1 MANLSAKLFAGAA
14 FVALSAAPSIA
25 QPNAAAAQSFDLPS
39 GPLSEAL
46 DAFITQSGR
55 DLIYRT
61 DQAEGIQVSGVEG
74 TFSDNEALD
83 RLLAGSNMRMRTDE
97 SGAILVY
104 AQAESEPAPRAPAPA
119 PRQVE
124 APQTPPRR
132 VAAPDTDEEA
142 RLDSVVVVGT
152 QIRGAQVG
160 GELPVTVVGDEQLAA
175 IGAVDG
181 DDVFRSIPQ
190 FGDVGFNSTE
200 NVSGGVNSAR
210 GDVASINL
218 RALGTGNTLV
228 LLNGRRMVNHPGTQS
243 ENLVPVT
250 TVNANAIPVTGIRRL
265 EVLLDGASALY
276 GSDAVAGVVNTV
288 LKDDFEGLT
297 VSARYG
303 TEPDIESD
311 EFNFTLEAGKN
322 FNGGRS
328 NVALFAAYTD
338 RDPVFASERDF
349 AANADLRDRLPDS
362 WAGDLNFRN
371 NSNNTPWGAFTLRD
385 PATGDTVSLDG
396 VSSRGGGVHVQ
407 PDSYENCLAAL
418 GDGLCL
424 DEGNSAGDVAQRY
437 NTNSSRT
444 INNGVERLNLF
455 GTLNHDFDN
464 GVSFFSEAGLYT
476 ATSKAQRAGSA
487 QLSAARMLIP
497 ADNYYNP
504 FGPVGSPNRVEGIGT
519 PDEGLDVELRRYR
532 LVDAGP
538 REIEVENTN
547 WRLLG
552 GLEGNWAG
560 FDWESALLYSEA
572 ETTDTTSR
580 TSNTLF
586 LEALSKT
593 TPDAYNPFNGGG
605 FPISDSGDGTPSDAA
620 TIDSFI
626 VPVYRKSSTS
636 LTLWDFKLSR
646 PDLFQM
652 WAGPVGAA
660 FGVEARNET
669 YEDDR
674 DPRLDG
680 TIEFVSPITGEA
692 TSDVMGSSPTLDS
705 EGERDVFS
713 AFAELAVPLISPEM
727 NVPLAQSVNMQ
738 LAVRYEDYDLFGS
751 VTKPKVALAWR
762 PTDSLLFRSAWS
774 QGFKAP
780 NLQQQFDR
788 SLERVNNR
796 TDFIQ
801 CEADLRAGRIDSFS
815 ACEQTAAVVS
825 QREGSTE
832 LGPEESESF
841 SAGLVYDATFMPQ
854 KFGTLQVTLDY
865 WSIEQEDV
873 VGIFG
878 DENHL
883 ILDYLLRTR
892 GSSNPAVVRADPT
905 AEDIAAYEGTGLDP
919 AGEVLYVEDNYLNLL
934 PRDVEGIDLGIYYDI
949 ETSRWGDFGLDVN
962 VAQLREFYQDI
973 APREAE
979 ILAAQEA
986 GEISEVVS
994 LSGAGDLI
1002 RQDGRPEW
1010 RWSASA
1016 TWRKDA
1022 WGAGWYTSYVDDV
1035 LDTSATNDDT
1045 GDYWVVDSAI
1055 RHNAYVQYTF
1065 DHETD
1070 KPLQLRVGARNVFD
1084 EEPPLA
1090 DESFGYLGGLHSSRG
1105 RFVYVNAR
1113 KSF

>member
-1 MANLSAKLFAGAA
+1 MAHWSRGLLTGAA
-14 FVALSAAPSIA
+14 LAALYAAPSSA
-25 QPNAAAAQSFDLPS
+25 YGQEADQTFNLPA

-46 DAFITQSGR
+46 NAFISQSGR
-55 DLIYRT
+55 DLIYRS
-61 DQAEGIQVSGVEG
+61 DQVQGISVSGVNGNLSEQ
-74 TFSDNEALD
+74 EALD
-83 RLLAGSNMRMRTDE
+83 RLLGGSRMKVRTDA

-104 AQAESEPAPRAPAPA
+104 AQAEEMPAPRSPAQA
-119 PRQVE
+119 PRQAE
-124 APQTPPRR
+124 PSQPQP
-132 VAAPDTDEEA
+132 AASPEIDEEA
-142 RLDSVVVVGT
+142 RLESVVVVGS
-152 QIRGAQVG
+152 QIRGARVDG
-160 GELPVTVVGDEQLAA
+160 ALPVTVVNDEQLAA
-175 IGAVDG
+175 MGAVDG

-218 RALGTGNTLV
+218 RAIGTGNTLM

-250 TVNANAIPVTGIRRL
+250 TVNANAIPVTGISRL

-303 TEPDIESD
+303 TEPDIEAD
-311 EFNFTLEAGKN
+311 EFSLTLEAGRN
-322 FNGGRS
+322 FNNGRS

-338 RDPVFASERDF
+338 RDPIFASERDF
-349 AANADLRDRLPDS
+349 AADADQRDLLPED
-362 WAGDLNFRN
+362 WAGDTQFRGT
-371 NSNNTPWGAFTLRD
+371 STNTPWAAFTLRD
-385 PATGDTVSLDG
+385 PITGDPVSLAG
-396 VSSRGGGVHVQ
+396 VSNGSGGVHVQ
-407 PDSYENCLAAL
+407 PDTEAGCLVPL

-424 DEGNSAGDVAQRY
+424 DNGNGAGDIPVRY
-437 NTNSSRT
+437 NTNAART
-444 INNGVERLNLF
+444 ISNGVERLNLF
-455 GTLNHDFDN
+455 GTFNHDFES
-464 GVSFFSEAGLYT
+464 GLEFFSEAGLYT
-476 ATSKAQRAGSA
+476 AISNAERAGSA
-487 QLSAARMLIP
+487 NLTADRTLIAAE
-497 ADNYYNP
+497 NYYNP
-504 FGPVGSPNRVEGIGT
+504 FGPVGSPNRIEGIGT

-532 LVDAGP
+532 VVDAGP
-538 REIEVENTN
+538 RRIEVENTN

-552 GLEGNWAG
+552 GLRGDWAG

-580 TSNTLF
+580 ISNTLF
-586 LEALSKT
+586 LEALSRD

-605 FPISDSGDGTPSDAA
+605 LPISDEGDATPSDAE
-620 TIDSFI
+620 TMRNFI

-636 LTLWDFKLSR
+636 LSMWDFKASR
-646 PDLFQM
+646 PDLFQL

-660 FGVEARNET
+660 IGVEARHET
-669 YEDDR
+669 YKDDR

-680 TIEFVSPITGEA
+680 TIEFISPITGEA

-705 EGERDVFS
+705 KGERDVFS

-727 NVPLAQSVNMQ
+727 NIPLAQSVDMQ

-762 PTDSLLFRSAWS
+762 PSDFLLFRSAWS

-796 TDFIQ
+796 TDYVE
-801 CEADLRAGRIDSFS
+801 CEADLRAGRIASFS
-815 ACEQTAAVVS
+815 DCDQVSAIVS
-825 QREGSTE
+825 QRQGSQE

-841 SAGLVYDATFMPQ
+841 SAGLVYDATFLPESA
-854 KFGTLQVTLDY
+854 GVLQVTLDY

-892 GSSNPAVVRADPT
+892 GSSNAAVVRAEPT
-905 AEDIAAYEGTGLDP
+905 AADIAAYEGTGLDP
-919 AGEVLYVEDNYLNLL
+919 AGEVLFVEDNYLNLL
-934 PRDVEGIDLGIYYDI
+934 PRDVEGLDLGVYYDLDD
-949 ETSRWGDFGLDVN
+949 TAYGDFGIKVN
-962 VAQLREFYQDI
+962 VAQLRTFYQDL
-973 APREAE
+973 APRELE

-986 GEISEVVS
+986 GEISDVAS

-1016 TWRKDA
+1016 TWRMEA
-1022 WGAGWYTSYVDDV
+1022 WGAGWYTSYIDDV

-1045 GDYWVVDSAI
+1045 GDYWIVDSAI
-1055 RHNAYVQYTF
+1055 RHNAYAQYTF
-1065 DHETD
+1065 GHDTD
-1070 KPLQLRVGARNVFD
+1070 SPLQLRVGARNLFD

-1090 DESFGYLGGLHSSRG
+1090 DESFGYLGGLHSSTG
-1105 RFVYVNAR
+1105 RFVYVSAR
-1113 KSF
+1113 KKF